1 VGSAPANGSGRRR
14 VRQPL
19 LAAAAATLGT
29 DGTDNAP
36 LHRQHIKHLVAVLPK
51 RAKGTAAIRTIT
63 GTCLRFNAA
72 LGAWQMI
79 GQSADGGWPSGFY
92 DRLRRPGI
100 GNRSFTLQ
108 LFERQFQLLDLLDK
122 LLRRLAKGHTAQLVQ
137 L

>member
-1 VGSAPANGSGRRR
+1 V
-14 VRQPL
+14 
-19 LAAAAATLGT
+19 
-29 DGTDNAP
+29 
-36 LHRQHIKHLVAVLPK
+36 KHLFAVLPT
-51 RAKGTAAIRTIT
+51 RARGTAAIRTGA

-72 LGAWQMI
+72 FSAWQMI
-79 GQSADGGWPSGFY
+79 RQSANGRWPSGLY